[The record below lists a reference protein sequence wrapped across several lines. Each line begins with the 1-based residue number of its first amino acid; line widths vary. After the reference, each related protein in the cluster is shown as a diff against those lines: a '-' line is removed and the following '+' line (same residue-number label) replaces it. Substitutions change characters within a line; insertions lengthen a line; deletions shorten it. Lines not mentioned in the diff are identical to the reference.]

1 MRETHFILETIL
13 DVQPQEITS
22 DEDKSAADIIH
33 DLAELI
39 AEKIQLKIDP
49 KQCNPEHLKVNNN
62 FNFIILIYII
72 NYKIKI
78 VTKFL

>member
-1 MRETHFILETIL
+1 M
-13 DVQPQEITS
+13 QPQEITT

-39 AEKIQLKIDP
+39 AEKIRLKIDP

-72 NYKIKI
+72 NKIKI

>member
-49 KQCNPEHLKVNNN
+49 KHCNPEHLKVNNN